1 MAPLR
6 GAKRRK
12 RQPEKALPAGV
23 TAPMPPPDA
32 ADWWDSFSRRLAAG
46 HYSKESQ
53 NFESVFRMSR
63 RTFDYI
69 CALISGDFSRKTQ
82 GFRNFRFGDKTIL
95 GLEDQVAVAL
105 LRLTTGESLLSI
117 GNRFGMNHSA
127 ISNIT
132 WKFIESLEDRAIN
145 HLKWPDPEEM
155 ATIKAKFE
163 KLQGLPNCCGAI
175 DTTHILMCSS
185 AQPNSNVWLDGEN
198 RNSMV
203 LQAIVDPDMRFR
215 DIVSGWP
222 GSLDDSCILRTSGFY
237 KVCEKGTRL
246 EGQME
251 LPGDGEGAGSVVREY
266 IIGDTSYPLL
276 PWLMTPYQ
284 GRDLSPAKAEFN
296 RRHSAA
302 RMVVHGAMARLKERW
317 QVLKGEL
324 WRPDKHRLPR
334 IIYACCL
341 LTNIMIDREDSERNR
356 TSAGHNH
363 DDGYMQQFSDVA
375 DEGAVAQ
382 RDIICQH
389 VSRLGSKLPE

>member
-12 RQPEKALPAGV
+12 RHPEKALPAGV
-23 TAPMPPPDA
+23 MAPMPPPDA

-46 HYSKESQ
+46 HYSKDCQ
-53 NFESVFRMSR
+53 NFESVFKMSR
-63 RTFDYI
+63 KTFDYI
-69 CALISGDFSRKTQ
+69 CTLITRDFSRKTQ

-95 GLEDQVAVAL
+95 ALEDQVAVAL

-132 WKFIESLEDRAIN
+132 WKFIESLEDHAIS

-185 AQPNSNVWLDGEN
+185 AQPNSNVWLDCEN

-203 LQAIVDPDMRFR
+203 LQAVVDPDMRFR
-215 DIVSGWP
+215 DVVSGWP
-222 GSLDDSCILRTSGFY
+222 GSMDDSCILRTSGFY
-237 KVCEKGTRL
+237 RLCEKGGRL
-246 EGQME
+246 DGQME
-251 LPGDGEGAGSVVREY
+251 LPGQPAGSVVREY
-266 IIGDTSYPLL
+266 IIGDTGYPLL

-284 GRDLSPAKAEFN
+284 ERDLSPAKAAFN
-296 RRHSAA
+296 KQHAAA
-302 RMVVHGAMARLKERW
+302 RMVVQGAMARLKERW

-341 LTNIMIDREDSERNR
+341 LTNIMIDLDDTHRERAPASHD
-356 TSAGHNH
+356 H
-363 DDGYMQQFSDVA
+363 DDGYYQQFSNVA
-375 DEGAVAQ
+375 DDGAVAQ
-382 RDIICQH
+382 RDVLCQY
-389 VSRLGSKLPE
+389 VSRLGSNLPE